1 MLGSLFFQIH
11 AVSFNFLHA
20 ILCHTYLGKKRK
32 LERNS
37 SQSKSGKKSIVHWTG
52 FTRFFKLWSSN
63 TVFCFW
69 FLAQAS
75 YLFEKGQNQL
85 NLAEG
90 DSAQGTLQVFI
101 VLILLFLLNKLSK
114 KAPPRLCTGVKAASW
129 ISQEISAD
137 DLTGLAEK
145 QPPFQKVTSTAQFS
159 LEAVCWSAGLALF
172 SLH

>member
-1 MLGSLFFQIH
+1 MGD
-11 AVSFNFLHA
+11 
-20 ILCHTYLGKKRK
+20 
-32 LERNS
+32 
-37 SQSKSGKKSIVHWTG
+37 
-52 FTRFFKLWSSN
+52 
-63 TVFCFW
+63 TV
-69 FLAQAS
+69 
-75 YLFEKGQNQL
+75 G
-85 NLAEG
+85 
-90 DSAQGTLQVFI
+90 FI

-172 SLH
+172 SLHWHRLAKISPLPPDFSNVIENRLVQKPNFVI